1 MSGTHTI
8 TDKAKLTVTELSGD
22 LGTID
27 ATIQTALRGS
37 TFANGD
43 KIIDI
48 NIKRNRTSNL
58 VTAYI
63 VWEDQ

>member
-1 MSGTHTI
+1 MSHTI
-8 TDKAKLTVTELSGD
+8 TDKSKLTITELSGD

-48 NIKRNRTSNL
+48 KIVRNRTSNL
-58 VTAYI
+58 VSAYI